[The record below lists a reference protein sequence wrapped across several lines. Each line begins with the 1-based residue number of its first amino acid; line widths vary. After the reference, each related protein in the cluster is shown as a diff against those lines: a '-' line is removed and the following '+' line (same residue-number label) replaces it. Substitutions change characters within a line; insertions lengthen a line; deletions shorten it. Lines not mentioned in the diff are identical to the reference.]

1 MKIVQWAIKTPKQI
15 ENIRESWKYL
25 NELLLILREKA
36 KAWVALIELEFVAE
50 HFIQQ
55 HNLKWAFKWYDGYPT
70 NLCLSVNNCV
80 VHWIPNEYI
89 LKNGDLLKIDAWVI
103 YEKWYSDSAISVV
116 IWWEMANP
124 LAHELI
130 TVTKSALDNWI
141 ATIQPGKAMYDY
153 GNTVATTVRAAWF
166 KVLKDLTGH
175 GCGSAVHER
184 PYVFNYGHPDMK
196 KQFFTPWMVLCFEPI
211 TAVMSDD
218 FYMEYGDEW
227 MYTQHW
233 DLGCQWEYMLLI
245 TDKWY
250 EMMSGI
256 TERE

>member
-1 MKIVQWAIKTPKQI
+1 MKIVEWAIKTLKQI

-25 NELLLILREKA
+25 NEMLLILREKA

-55 HNLKWAFKWYDGYPT
+55 NNLKWAFKWYDGYPT
-70 NLCLSVNNCV
+70 NLCLSVNDCV
-80 VHWIPNEYI
+80 VHWVPNEYI
-89 LKNGDLLKIDAWVI
+89 LKNGDLLKIDAWVV
-103 YEKWYSDSAISVV
+103 YEKWYSDS
-116 IWWEMANP
+116 
-124 LAHELI
+124 
-130 TVTKSALDNWI
+130 
-141 ATIQPGKAMYDY
+141 G
-153 GNTVATTVRAAWF
+153 F

-175 GCGSAVHER
+175 GCGNAVYER

-196 KQFFTPWMVLCFEPI
+196 KQFFKPWMVLCFEPI

-218 FYMEYGDEW
+218 FYMNYWDEW
-227 MYTQHW
+227 MYTQHG

-245 TDKWY
+245 TESWY

-256 TERE
+256 KEWE

>member
-1 MKIVQWAIKTPKQI
+1 MKIVEWAIKTPKQI
-15 ENIRESWKYL
+15 SNIRESWKYL

-55 HNLKWAFKWYDGYPT
+55 HHLKWAFKWYDWYPT
-70 NLCLSVNNCV
+70 NLCLSVNDCV
-80 VHWIPNEYI
+80 VHGIPNDYI

-103 YEKWYSDSAISVV
+103 YEKWYSDSAISVL
-116 IWWEMANP
+116 IWWELSNP
-124 LAHELI
+124 LAYELI
-130 TVTKSALDNWI
+130 TVTKNALDRWI
-141 ATIQPGKAMYDY
+141 ATIQPWKAMYDY
-153 GNTVATTVRAAWF
+153 WNTVATTVRDAGF
-166 KVLKDLTGH
+166 KVLKDLTWH

-196 KQFFTPWMVLCFEPI
+196 KQFFNPWMVLCFEPI

-218 FYMEYGDEW
+218 FYMEYWDEW

-233 DLGCQWEYMLLI
+233 DLWCQWEYMLLI
-245 TDKWY
+245 TENWY
-250 EMMSGI
+250 EMMSWI
-256 TERE
+256 TEWE